1 MIRKTQLDD
10 LPVIWEL
17 MNDLE
22 CIEFPYELFC
32 DAFEAV
38 YSNPYMHMFVYEA
51 NKTVLSCLNM
61 RIDVQL
67 HHSGFIAEIND
78 FVMNASCR
86 GKGYGSALLNHAE
99 AYAIEKGALQ
109 LELTTNKNRIR
120 AHEFYTA
127 HGFESTHY
135 KFVKML

>member
-1 MIRKTQLDD
+1 
-10 LPVIWEL
+10 
-17 MNDLE
+17 
-22 CIEFPYELFC
+22 
-32 DAFEAV
+32 
-38 YSNPYMHMFVYEA
+38 MFVYEA
-51 NKTVLSCLNM
+51 NKTVLGCLNM

-78 FVMNASCR
+78 CVMNASCR

-109 LELTTNKNRIR
+109 LGRQPTKIASVLMNFIQ
-120 AHEFYTA
+120 A